1 LVDAKTGEPIS
12 NAEVMSLPQASWAD
26 QQDTVAQYQESYK
39 ELVAYLDGLPAEELR
54 NVPTFI
60 RSELCA
66 VGMTDEDGAF
76 DLLVEVPWSVN
87 YLGDI
92 RLGPDRPPARD
103 GVEVLRVD
111 VWGTIA
117 PILIPVSGGDW
128 QEAPRSADGG
138 IWATWDLGTLRV
150 P

>member
-1 LVDAKTGEPIS
+1 LVDAKTGASIP
-12 NAEVMSLPQASWAD
+12 NAEVISFPVASWSDREETIARYREWHWAAVAD
-26 QQDTVAQYQESYK
+26 RGS
-39 ELVAYLDGLPAEELR
+39 PSAEEGQR
-54 NVPTFI
+54 IPAVF
-60 RSELCA
+60 RAELCA

-76 DLLVEVPWSVN
+76 DLLVEVPWSVT

-92 RLGPDRPPARD
+92 RLGADRPPARD

-128 QEAPRSADGG
+128 QEAPRSAHGDV
-138 IWATWDLGTLRV
+138 WATWNLGTLRV